1 MTPERWQAID
11 KLYHAALEL
20 SGDERAALLSQ
31 ADSEVRSAVEAMLA
45 QNSRS
50 TAILD
55 RAAWESANPS
65 AEVPPSDVAPALTPG
80 VRLGPYLI
88 ESAIG
93 AGGMG
98 QVYRAIDT
106 RLNRHVAI
114 KTSTDRFSDRFARE
128 ARTIAALSH
137 PNICQ
142 IYDVG
147 PNYIVMELVDG
158 EPLPKGPLP
167 ADTAV
172 RLAIQI
178 ASALEAA
185 HAKGIIH
192 RDLKP
197 ANILVAG
204 SVAKLLDFGLA
215 KQNQPGDA
223 SERTQT
229 MTLTQAGVIMGT
241 PAYMSPEQAEG
252 KEVDARSDIF
262 SFGDVLYEM
271 LAGKQAFSGGSA
283 AAVIGA
289 ILHREPEPLD
299 SAPALAAIV
308 RKCLAKSPDARFQ
321 SATELRQALE
331 GASLSKRRPVAAIA
345 TVVAA
350 VVIAS
355 LSMFLYSRGDLSR
368 GWISRGPTH
377 IDSIAVLPLDI
388 KSADPDAEYISDG
401 ITETLNNSLARLP
414 GLRVVPHSIALRY
427 KGKSEDLQKVGA
439 ALGVEAVLIGRVT
452 ERGDEVT
459 VAVELDDVGKGKQ
472 LWGDRYQRRVSDLL
486 YIQGDIVRQVS
497 QRLRSGLSPSD
508 EQQLARGSTENP
520 EAYQL
525 YLKGKYHTSKFT
537 KDDFRKG
544 LDYFQQALAKDPNYG
559 LAYSGSAYYYIL
571 QDDWYLPPDE
581 SAKKAKAAAMKAVEI
596 DDGNAEAH
604 LALALEMQWYERNWV
619 SSERE
624 FQRAITLSPKF
635 PEAAS
640 LYSWLLAPLGRRDE
654 ALRVAGEAQR
664 MDPLSQ
670 IGNFAPGSVSV
681 FTGQWDRAIQQL
693 RAAIDLDATYWLDY
707 IFLGRAYEQK
717 SDFQRATEAF
727 EQALKLDQDH
737 AEIRS
742 ALGHVY
748 GISGNTAEA
757 RKVLTKL
764 QTAGSFSYVAPYNV
778 AIVYAGL
785 GDTAQTFA
793 WLERAFEQ
801 RSYYL
806 ATYFPTDERLNHL
819 HTDPRFIELK
829 RRLGLP

>member
-1 MTPERWQAID
+1 MNPERWQAID
-11 KLYHAALEL
+11 ELYHAVLEV
-20 SGDERAALLSQ
+20 SGSERAALLSQ
-31 ADSEVRSAVEAMLA
+31 ADSAVRSAVEAMLA
-45 QNSRS
+45 QNSQS
-50 TAILD
+50 KAILD
-55 RAAWESANPS
+55 RPAWEGANPS
-65 AEVPPSDVAPALTPG
+65 TAVQPSENDPALTPG

-98 QVYRAIDT
+98 QVYRAMDT

-114 KTSTDRFSDRFARE
+114 KTSTARFSDRFARE
-128 ARTIAALSH
+128 ARTIAAISH

-147 PNYIVMELVDG
+147 PHYIVMELVDG

-271 LAGKQAFSGGSA
+271 LAGKPAFSGGSA

-289 ILHREPEPLD
+289 ILHREPEPFD

-308 RKCLAKSPDARFQ
+308 RKCLAKSPNARFQ

-345 TVVAA
+345 AVVAA
-350 VVIAS
+350 AVVVV
-355 LSMFLYSRGDLSR
+355 LSVFLYPR
-368 GWISRGPTH
+368 ISRGQAH
-377 IDSIAVLPLDI
+377 VDSIAVLPLDI

-427 KGKSEDLQKVGA
+427 KGKSEDLQKAGA
-439 ALGVEAVLIGRVT
+439 ALGVDAVLIGRVT
-452 ERGDEVT
+452 QRGEEVT
-459 VAVELDDVGKGKQ
+459 VAVELDDVGKRKQ

-497 QRLRSGLSPSD
+497 RRLRSGLSASD
-508 EQQLARGSTENP
+508 EQQLTRSSTENP

-544 LDYFQQALAKDPNYG
+544 LEYFQQALAKDPNYG

-581 SAKKAKAAAMKAVEI
+581 SARKAKAAAMKAADI

-624 FQRAITLSPKF
+624 FQRAIALSPKF
-635 PEAAS
+635 PEGAG
-640 LYSWLLAPLGRRDE
+640 LYSWLLAPLGRKDE
-654 ALRVAGEAQR
+654 AVRVAGEAQR

-670 IGNFAPGSVSV
+670 IGNFVPGSISV

-693 RAAIDLDATYWLDY
+693 RAAIDLDTTYWLDHV
-707 IFLGRAYEQK
+707 FLGRAYEQK
-717 SDFQRATEAF
+717 RDFQKATAAF

-737 AEIRS
+737 AEIWS

-748 GISGNTAEA
+748 GVSGNTAEA

-764 QTAGSFSYVAPYNV
+764 QTPGSLSYVAPYNV

-793 WLERAFEQ
+793 WLERALEQ

-806 ATYFPTDERLNHL
+806 ATYFPTDERLNNL
-819 HTDPRFIELK
+819 HADPRFIELK